1 MLIYCQLQR
10 IRYVDGK
17 KTFQLEGVFDCSD
30 KINDILIN
38 KHVLEEKINISDY
51 TKGMDNLLC
60 KSS

>member
-1 MLIYCQLQR
+1 M
-10 IRYVDGK
+10 DGK